1 MRNNRPSVKPNVFSI
16 DYHLVHDEFSTGTD
30 LCANELNSLIC
41 LFRLIIKIGELTQFF
56 QYPRRQGCCITQL
69 TAASVPIKK

>member
-16 DYHLVHDEFSTGTD
+16 DYHLMHDGVSTGTY

-41 LFRLIIKIGELTQFF
+41 LSRLIIKIGDMTQSL
-56 QYPRRQGCCITQL
+56 QHLRRV
-69 TAASVPIKK
+69 AA